1 MGKLKEFIDENINW
15 EGTKAT
21 VPAGHIVTEAVV
33 MFRLVKINE
42 ETGELSEQYEYVS
55 NRGASFAMIR
65 GIADCVFDQWE
76 FQIIDKLAS
85 NANAQEDDED
95 DGT

>member
-33 MFRLVKINE
+33 MFRLVKNQRRNWR
-42 ETGELSEQYEYVS
+42 TV
-55 NRGASFAMIR
+55 RA
-65 GIADCVFDQWE
+65 V
-76 FQIIDKLAS
+76 
-85 NANAQEDDED
+85 
-95 DGT
+95 